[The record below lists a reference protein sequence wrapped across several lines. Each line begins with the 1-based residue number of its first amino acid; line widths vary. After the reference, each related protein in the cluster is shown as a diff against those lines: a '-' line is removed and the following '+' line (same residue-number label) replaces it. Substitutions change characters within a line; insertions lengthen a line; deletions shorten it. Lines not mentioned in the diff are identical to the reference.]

1 MKGAEAFRK
10 VPLEIDLFIS
20 HPLFSKTVSSPLFLA
35 ASGLFAVACAF
46 YLYRAVSTGTK
57 TRTRSV
63 LLGISLACFAMSIVL
78 TPMIQ
83 RARKPTG
90 SMIIAG
96 MIDDKAILD
105 YGLFKQYYFI
115 VDINREKIG
124 VITNK
129 DIYSMSQYKKNST
142 FDYTLYTYNHDGKNI
157 MYNFCRPEFKVKV
170 ERGNCQ

>member
-1 MKGAEAFRK
+1 MKGTEAFTK

-20 HPLFSKTVSSPLFLA
+20 HPIFSKTVSSPLFMITSAL
-35 ASGLFAVACAF
+35 LTLTCAL
-46 YLYRAVSTGTK
+46 YLYRAIS
-57 TRTRSV
+57 TRTRARARAI
-63 LLGISLACFAMSIVL
+63 LLVISFTCLVTSIVL
-78 TPMIQ
+78 SPMIK

-90 SMIIAG
+90 SMIIAAI
-96 MIDDKAILD
+96 IDDKTILN
-105 YGLFKQYYFI
+105 YGFFKQYYFI

-129 DIYSMSQYKKNST
+129 DIYSMSQYKKYST
-142 FDYTLYTYNHDGKNI
+142 FDYTLYTYNHNGKSV